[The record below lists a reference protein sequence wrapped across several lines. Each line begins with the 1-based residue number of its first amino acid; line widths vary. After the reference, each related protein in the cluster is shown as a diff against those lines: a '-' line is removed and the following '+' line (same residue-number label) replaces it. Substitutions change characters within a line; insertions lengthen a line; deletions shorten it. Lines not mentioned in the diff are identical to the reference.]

1 MNIIFHISKTC
12 SETGSGAG
20 SQFMAP
26 ENVLGNFKC
35 GSSHP
40 FRSGY
45 SEVVATGGND
55 GVLWW

>member
-1 MNIIFHISKTC
+1 
-12 SETGSGAG
+12 
-20 SQFMAP
+20 MAP